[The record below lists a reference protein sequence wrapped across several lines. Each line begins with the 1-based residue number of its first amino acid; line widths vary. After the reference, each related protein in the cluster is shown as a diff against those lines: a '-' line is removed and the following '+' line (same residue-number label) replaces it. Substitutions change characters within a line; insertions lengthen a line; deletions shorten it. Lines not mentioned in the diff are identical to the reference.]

1 MIERLDH
8 LVLTVTDLEATIA
21 FYEGV
26 LGMRRETFGEGR
38 SALHFGSSKINL
50 HEVHRTFEPK
60 AATPAP
66 GSADLCF
73 VASVPLEEVQTRLES
88 ARVPI
93 EKGPVALTGAIGS
106 ITSVYVRDPDANLI
120 EICVYV

>member
-73 VASVPLEEVQTRLES
+73 VASVPLEEVQNRLES
-88 ARVPI
+88 AGVSI
-93 EKGPVALTGAIGS
+93 EKGPVTLTGAIGS